1 MLAARVEDL
10 LARHPDGLLIGQIAS
25 ELKLN
30 QAIASG
36 VLAVLIEQGRVTTT
50 GYGKATRYKK
60 VAGPLEAAE

>member
-10 LARHPDGLLIGQIAS
+10 LARRPDGLLIGEIAS

-36 VLAVLIEQGRVTTT
+36 VLRLLIEHGRVTTT
-50 GYGKATRYKK
+50 GYGVATRYVK
-60 VAGPLEAAE
+60 VKGPLEAA